1 MPFVRRNMHGQ
12 IDAIFD
18 HPEPGAEEELLSD
31 HPDVMAFLTSI
42 DSQSAAQAAQWAK
55 EDLALARVA
64 EDLIDVLIEKGVIA
78 FTDLPLPAQQ
88 KLIKRRG
95 KRQEMDY
102 VSTLFSMVDPD
113 DGGSFF

>member
-12 IDAIFD
+12 IDALVD
-18 HPEPGAEEELLSD
+18 HPEPGVEEELAPD
-31 HPDVMAFLTSI
+31 HPDVVAFFSAI
-42 DSQSAAQAAQWAK
+42 DPEGGAQAAQWAK

-78 FTDLPLPAQQ
+78 FTDLPEPAQQ